1 MDDLSEKLSALLS
14 DPESMERVKAMAEG
28 LLGSS
33 AQKEN
38 LSPSPDTGDIDIGA
52 ITRVMGLLKQS
63 RKDDSRVKLLMAL
76 KPNLSAERQGRVD
89 NAVKILKLLELA
101 PLLKEAGLFNL

>member
-1 MDDLSEKLSALLS
+1 MDELSEKLSALLG
-14 DPESMERVKAMAEG
+14 DPDGMARIRDMAQS
-28 LLGSS
+28 LLGS
-33 AQKEN
+33 QEEEPETE
-38 LSPSPDTGDIDIGA
+38 SPAGDIDLGA
-52 ITRVMGLLKQS
+52 VTRLMGMMKQGTG
-63 RKDDSRVKLLMAL
+63 DDSRVRLLMAL